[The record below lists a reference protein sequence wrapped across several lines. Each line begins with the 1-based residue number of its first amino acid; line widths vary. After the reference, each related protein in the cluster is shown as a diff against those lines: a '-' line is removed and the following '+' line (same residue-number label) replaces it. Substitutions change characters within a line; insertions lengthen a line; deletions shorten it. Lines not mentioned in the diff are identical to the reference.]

1 VVGTSPQRRRWREDP
16 FPLWADTDRQIIEE
30 ATVIR
35 FFGSPASSAG
45 RTHWL
50 LEELQVPYEYERVNT
65 REGQT
70 RTPEFL
76 AMNPS
81 GKVPFLED
89 GDIKLFESVAIN
101 FYLAE
106 KYGGS
111 LWASA
116 LPLRALVYQ
125 WSLWAVATL
134 QPVVLDIMYH
144 AAILP
149 ESERDSRVVERARSS
164 LPRYLQT
171 LETSLKD
178 KQYLV
183 SDTFSVADIN
193 AASVVNIV
201 PAVGFS
207 LDAYPATQAWLLR
220 LRGRPAYRKA
230 AAGG

>member
-1 VVGTSPQRRRWREDP
+1 M
-16 FPLWADTDRQIIEE
+16 
-30 ATVIR
+30 IR

-50 LEELQVPYEYERVNT
+50 LEELQVPYEYQRVNV

-81 GKVPFLED
+81 GNVPFLQD
-89 GDIKLFESVAIN
+89 DDIKLFESVAIN
-101 FYLAE
+101 FYLAQ

-116 LPLRALVYQ
+116 LPERALMYQ

-134 QPVVLDIMYH
+134 QPVVMDIMYH
-144 AAILP
+144 SAILP
-149 ESERDSRVVERARSS
+149 EAQRDPRVVERARAN

-171 LETSLKD
+171 LETSLTD

-193 AASVVNIV
+193 AASVVNLA

-207 LDAYPATQAWLLR
+207 LDAYPVSKAWLQR
-220 LRGRPAYRKA
+220 LKARPAYQKA
-230 AAGG
+230 ASSA

>member
-1 VVGTSPQRRRWREDP
+1 M
-16 FPLWADTDRQIIEE
+16 
-30 ATVIR
+30 IR

-50 LEELQVPYEYERVNT
+50 LEELQVPYDYQRVNT

-70 RTPEFL
+70 RTPEYL

-116 LPLRALVYQ
+116 LPERALIYQ

-134 QPVVLDIMYH
+134 
-144 AAILP
+144 
-149 ESERDSRVVERARSS
+149 SRSCSTSCTTRPSSPRPTRRARRPTRARACPLSAN
-164 LPRYLQT
+164 
-171 LETSLKD
+171 LETSLTT
-178 KQYLV
+178 
-183 SDTFSVADIN
+183 SNT
-193 AASVVNIV
+193 
-201 PAVGFS
+201 
-207 LDAYPATQAWLLR
+207 W
-220 LRGRPAYRKA
+220 
-230 AAGG
+230 

>member
-1 VVGTSPQRRRWREDP
+1 M
-16 FPLWADTDRQIIEE
+16 
-30 ATVIR
+30 IR
-35 FFGSPASSAG
+35 FFGSPASSSG

-50 LEELQVPYEYERVNT
+50 LEELQVPYEYRRVNR

-81 GKVPFLED
+81 GNLPFLQD

-111 LWASA
+111 LWTTA
-116 LPLRALVYQ
+116 LPERALIYQ

-144 AAILP
+144 SAVLP
-149 ESERDSRVVERARSS
+149 EPERDARVVDRARAS

-171 LETSLKD
+171 LETSLD
-178 KQYLV
+178 QKQYLV

-193 AASVVNIV
+193 AASVVNIA

-207 LDAYPATQAWLLR
+207 LDGYPVTKAWLQR
-220 LRGRPAYRKA
+220 LKGRAAYQKA

>member
-1 VVGTSPQRRRWREDP
+1 M
-16 FPLWADTDRQIIEE
+16 
-30 ATVIR
+30 IR

-50 LEELQVPYEYERVNT
+50 LEELQVPYDYQRMNT

-81 GKVPFLED
+81 GHVPFLQD

-116 LPLRALVYQ
+116 LPERALIYQ

-134 QPVVLDIMYH
+134 QPVVMDIMYH
-144 AAILP
+144 SAILP
-149 ESERDSRVVERARSS
+149 EPQRDARVVERARSN

-171 LETSLKD
+171 LETSLED
-178 KQYLV
+178 NQYLV

-193 AASVVNIV
+193 AGSVVNIA

-207 LDAYPATQAWLLR
+207 LDPYPVSKAWLQR
-220 LRGRPAYRKA
+220 LKGRPAYQKA
-230 AAGG
+230 AASG

>member
-1 VVGTSPQRRRWREDP
+1 M
-16 FPLWADTDRQIIEE
+16 
-30 ATVIR
+30 IR

-50 LEELQVPYEYERVNT
+50 LEELQIPYEYTRINV

-81 GKVPFLED
+81 GKVPFLQD

-106 KYGGS
+106 KYGVS

-116 LPLRALVYQ
+116 LSERAQIYQ

-134 QPVVLDIMYH
+134 QPVMLDIMYH
-144 AAILP
+144 SALLP
-149 ESERDSRVVERARSS
+149 KAERDPRVVERARADM
-164 LPRYLQT
+164 PRYLQT

-183 SDTFSVADIN
+183 NDTFCVADIN
-193 AASVVNIV
+193 AGSVVNIA

-207 LDAYPATQAWLLR
+207 LDAYPTTKAWLQR
-220 LRGRPAYRKA
+220 LKGRPAYQKA
-230 AAGG
+230 ASSA

>member
-1 VVGTSPQRRRWREDP
+1 M
-16 FPLWADTDRQIIEE
+16 
-30 ATVIR
+30 IR
-35 FFGSPASSAG
+35 FFGSPASSSG

-50 LEELQVPYEYERVNT
+50 LEELQVPYEYRRVNT

-81 GKVPFLED
+81 GNIPFLED

-111 LWASA
+111 LWMTA
-116 LPLRALVYQ
+116 LPERALIYQ

-144 AAILP
+144 SAMLP
-149 ESERDSRVVERARSS
+149 EPQRDARVVERARAS
-164 LPRYLQT
+164 LTRYLQT
-171 LETSLKD
+171 LETSLD
-178 KQYLV
+178 QKQYLV

-193 AASVVNIV
+193 AGSAVNIA

-207 LDAYPATQAWLLR
+207 LDAYPTSKAWLQR
-220 LRGRPAYRKA
+220 LKARPAYQKA